1 MLIPVILL
9 ALALAMD
16 AFAVAV
22 SQGAAFRPS
31 VSRAMLIA
39 AAFGIAQAT
48 MPLAGWMLGISFT
61 SLIQSVD
68 HWIALILLVVLGGR
82 MALEGLNPAKGD
94 EPRPLDGLALL
105 TASIATSVDAA
116 VAGLTLPLFG
126 APILVACA
134 IIGIITAALSAAGV
148 WIGKLAGDRMGKSA
162 EVAGGIVLIAL
173 GIRIF
178 IDHQFFGG

>member
-1 MLIPVILL
+1 
-9 ALALAMD
+9 
-16 AFAVAV
+16 
-22 SQGAAFRPS
+22 
-31 VSRAMLIA
+31 
-39 AAFGIAQAT
+39 
-48 MPLAGWMLGISFT
+48 
-61 SLIQSVD
+61 
-68 HWIALILLVVLGGR
+68 
-82 MALEGLNPAKGD
+82 MAWEGLNPAKGD